1 MPRNVPLNNVEHQNL
16 RVMTG
21 FDARFGDSVNQVP
34 VFPTE
39 FRELQKE
46 YPIVFRNNADGGL
59 QAVALLGLD
68 LDENLFLADGRWN
81 ARYVP
86 AIQQRG
92 PFLIGLRATSDGAPG
107 GDPVVHI
114 DLDHPR
120 VSEDE
125 GEFVFL
131 PHGGNSAY
139 LDHVTGVL
147 QAINDGHALSEPM
160 FAAFE
165 KAEIL
170 EPVSLRLSLSDTE
183 QYTIDQCM
191 AVSEEKIA
199 GLSAEV
205 LKELNGSGFLT
216 LAIHAAA
223 SLTNIPYLLE
233 LKNRKKM
240 ERS

>member
-16 RVMTG
+16 RVVTG

-46 YPIVFRNNADGGL
+46 YPIVFRKDDQDQL

-68 LDENLFLADGRWN
+68 LDENLFLQDGRWN

-92 PFLIGLRATSDGAPG
+92 PFLIGLRAADSSGAV

-120 VSEDE
+120 VSEEE
-125 GEFVFL
+125 GEFIFL

-147 QAINDGHALSEPM
+147 QSINDGHAISQVM
-160 FAAFE
+160 FEALEEAG
-165 KAEIL
+165 IL

-183 QYTIDQCM
+183 QYTIDNCM
-191 AVSEEKIA
+191 AVSEQKIIE
-199 GLSAEV
+199 LDAEATA
-205 LKELNGSGFLT
+205 KLNRQGFLA
-216 LAIHAAA
+216 LAMYAAT

-233 LKNRKKM
+233 MKNRKNA
-240 ERS
+240 